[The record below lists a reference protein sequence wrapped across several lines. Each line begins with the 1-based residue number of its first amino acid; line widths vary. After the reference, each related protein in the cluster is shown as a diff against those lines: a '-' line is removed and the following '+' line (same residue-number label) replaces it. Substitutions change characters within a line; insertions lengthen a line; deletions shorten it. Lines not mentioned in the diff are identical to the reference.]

1 MCVCPCVG
9 SQVCSQHAIRGYFA
23 QGRGEIGSE
32 PPPQCELEG
41 TEIVEASLG
50 RFPDGGEGIGGGY
63 PL

>member
-1 MCVCPCVG
+1 
-9 SQVCSQHAIRGYFA
+9 VCSQHATGGYFA